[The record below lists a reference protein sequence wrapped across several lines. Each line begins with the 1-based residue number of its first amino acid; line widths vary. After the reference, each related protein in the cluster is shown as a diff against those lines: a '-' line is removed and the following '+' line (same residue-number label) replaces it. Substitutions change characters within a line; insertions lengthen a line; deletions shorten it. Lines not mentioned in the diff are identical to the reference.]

1 MPHLDA
7 AHYLIVALTG
17 LIAGTLGSMLGVG
30 GSVVMIPA
38 MVALF
43 GQAIKPNLNQ
53 HVYQAAAMIANIVV
67 SVPAAIKYYKAGATH
82 TLAVKRMLPFALG
95 AVIAGVWLSDLFAGT
110 RGPAYLGGVLAMILV
125 LVVVMQVRRL
135 SSEAERRELAAE
147 PALSRPR
154 CGAVGGVMGLVAG
167 LTGVGGGAI
176 AVPLQQSALKL
187 PLKTCIANS
196 STIICVSATIGAI
209 YKNVTLVTRH
219 GYDWRV
225 SLMLA
230 ALLAPTCWIGG
241 RLGPALTQRLPVRWV
256 RVAFILLLIAAIA
269 RLVMPVVEMK
279 GTGS

>member
-1 MPHLDA
+1 MKR
-7 AHYLIVALTG
+7 
-17 LIAGTLGSMLGVG
+17 AGMVDRGGQIEIMLPYATLEPIRELLLQMFVG
-30 GSVVMIPA
+30 EK
-38 MVALF
+38 F
-43 GQAIKPNLNQ
+43 GQDAIWETHL
-53 HVYQAAAMIANIVV
+53 ANVLWN
-67 SVPAAIKYYKAGATH
+67 TD
-82 TLAVKRMLPFALG
+82 LELEAVL
-95 AVIAGVWLSDLFAGT
+95 
-110 RGPAYLGGVLAMILV
+110 
-125 LVVVMQVRRL
+125 
-135 SSEAERRELAAE
+135 E
-147 PALSRPR
+147 
-154 CGAVGGVMGLVAG
+154 GAVGQAQLDRVERARGPPLEKGHLHAGSRVDAVGGFDREPLQDGL
-167 LTGVGGGAI
+167 LQSCGGGAI